1 MPEENVRQL
10 YILIEFSGYVL
21 QIVSVLFLFFVP
33 YEQKYLRV
41 KKDSFYGHAGVRC
54 GRQPGNRLVSG
65 KPVRKS
71 GRKCPDAFGEFHFLY
86 PAAFFLRGFIS
97 RLSGKAPDSGS

>member
-21 QIVSVLFLFFVP
+21 QIVPVLFLFFVP

-41 KKDSFYGHAGVRC
+41 KKR
-54 GRQPGNRLVSG
+54 
-65 KPVRKS
+65 
-71 GRKCPDAFGEFHFLY
+71 
-86 PAAFFLRGFIS
+86 FFLRSCRCPLRPSAWEPPGFWEAGTEKRTKMS
-97 RLSGKAPDSGS
+97 